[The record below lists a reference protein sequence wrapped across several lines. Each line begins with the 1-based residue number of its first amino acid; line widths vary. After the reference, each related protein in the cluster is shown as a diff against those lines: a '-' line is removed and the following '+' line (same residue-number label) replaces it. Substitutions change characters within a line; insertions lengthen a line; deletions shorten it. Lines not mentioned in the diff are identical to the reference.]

1 MAVGPAAAA
10 EKGSSTAAG
19 LAQPNGGG
27 PLSPGAT
34 GSGPL
39 ADSHTGGELKGSTDA
54 DPGPAGKV
62 TVCMSRWVSVVHLT
76 VSPGTTC
83 SDRGSISRTSVWA
96 DAVPAVAVTVWV
108 PSGLVVV
115 VGAGAADSAFS
126 ASVVSACPCA
136 LPAASTSAGRD
147 AAWASGT
154 TVTAPCMPGCTMQMK
169 LTVVALLTVP
179 GRAIFTT

>member
-54 DPGPAGKV
+54 DPGPAGEV
-62 TVCMSRWVSVVHLT
+62 TVWMSRWGSVVHLT
-76 VSPGTTC
+76 VAPG
-83 SDRGSISRTSVWA
+83 SAGRGGGSSSWTPGLGGDVA
-96 DAVPAVAVTVWV
+96 CGAVAVGV
-108 PSGLVVV
+108 
-115 VGAGAADSAFS
+115 
-126 ASVVSACPCA
+126 
-136 LPAASTSAGRD
+136 
-147 AAWASGT
+147 
-154 TVTAPCMPGCTMQMK
+154 
-169 LTVVALLTVP
+169 
-179 GRAIFTT
+179 